1 MSTKLFISHVDWNI
15 KTPFVSY
22 SDEKFVKKLEIS
34 NISPI
39 VLYFKKRAKL
49 SNRLDRGI
57 YNYFIN
63 VRKKKIEKQNLLE
76 KREKIT
82 LWSSLMKCLGL

>member
-1 MSTKLFISHVDWNI
+1 MPTKLFISHVDWNVN
-15 KTPFVSY
+15 TPFVSY
-22 SDEKFVKKLEIS
+22 SDEKFVKELE
-34 NISPI
+34 NINFSPI
-39 VLYFKKRAKL
+39 VVYFEKRAKIT
-49 SNRLDRGI
+49 NRYSCGI

-82 LWSSLMKCLGL
+82 LWSSIMKCLGL

>member
-1 MSTKLFISHVDWNI
+1 MPTKLFISHVDWNI
-15 KTPFVSY
+15 NTPFVSY
-22 SDEKFVKKLEIS
+22 SDEKFVKELE
-34 NISPI
+34 NINFSPI
-39 VLYFKKRAKL
+39 VVYFEKRAKIT
-49 SNRLDRGI
+49 NRYSRGI

-82 LWSSLMKCLGL
+82 LWSSLIKCLGL

>member
-1 MSTKLFISHVDWNI
+1 MPTKLFISHVDWNI

-22 SDEKFVKKLEIS
+22 SDNKFLQELENSNFSPVVVYFEKRE
-34 NISPI
+34 
-39 VLYFKKRAKL
+39 KKRY
-49 SNRLDRGI
+49 RLGRGI
-57 YNYFIN
+57 YNYFVNIR
-63 VRKKKIEKQNLLE
+63 RKQVEKQKLLE

>member
-1 MSTKLFISHVDWNI
+1 MPTKLFISHVDWNI
-15 KTPFVSY
+15 NTPFVSY
-22 SDEKFVKKLEIS
+22 SDEKFVKELENS
-34 NISPI
+34 NFSP
-39 VLYFKKRAKL
+39 VVVYFQKREKKRY
-49 SNRLDRGI
+49 RLGLGI
-57 YNYFIN
+57 YNFFIN

>member
-1 MSTKLFISHVDWNI
+1 MPTKLFISRVDWNI
-15 KTPFVSY
+15 NTPFVSY
-22 SDEKFVKKLEIS
+22 SDEKFVKELENS
-34 NISPI
+34 NFSPI
-39 VLYFKKRAKL
+39 VVYFEKREKKRY
-49 SNRLDRGI
+49 RLGLGI
-57 YNYFIN
+57 YNFFIN

>member
-1 MSTKLFISHVDWNI
+1 MPTKLFISNDNWNV

-22 SDEKFVKKLEIS
+22 SDEKFVKELENS
-34 NISPI
+34 NFSPVVI
-39 VLYFKKRAKL
+39 YFKKRAKIT
-49 SNRLDRGI
+49 NRYSRGI

-76 KREKIT
+76 KIEKIT
-82 LWSSLMKCLGL
+82 LWSSIMKCLGL

>member
-1 MSTKLFISHVDWNI
+1 MPRKVFVSHVDWNV

-22 SDEKFVKKLEIS
+22 SDEKFVKELENS
-34 NISPI
+34 NFSP
-39 VLYFKKRAKL
+39 VVVYFEKREKKRY
-49 SNRLDRGI
+49 RLGGGI
-57 YNYFIN
+57 YNFFIN

-76 KREKIT
+76 KREKNS

>member
-1 MSTKLFISHVDWNI
+1 MPTKLFISHVDWNV

-22 SDEKFVKKLEIS
+22 SDEKFVKKLENS

-49 SNRLDRGI
+49 SNRLERGI

-76 KREKIT
+76 KREKNN

>member
-1 MSTKLFISHVDWNI
+1 MPTKVFISHVDWNV

-22 SDEKFVKKLEIS
+22 SDEKFLKELKTIDIIPVVTYFEKK
-34 NISPI
+34 
-39 VLYFKKRAKL
+39 AK
-49 SNRLDRGI
+49 NRYRLGSRI
-57 YNYFIN
+57 YNYFVNIR
-63 VRKKKIEKQNLLE
+63 RKQVEKQRLLE